1 MINFTWTQ
9 PTYPSVCYNITGYTV
24 NNNITDNT
32 ANTTDTGISITL
44 PNSGLSAGMY
54 CISIASIDT
63 ANRIGT
69 HGQKCFPLL
78 GLWTYNST
86 ETVQVY
92 YNNYDVKCKMYCKHV
107 HFVF

>member
-1 MINFTWTQ
+1 MINFAWTQ

-69 HGQKCFPLL
+69 HSEQECFKLTGQ
-78 GLWTYNST
+78 
-86 ETVQVY
+86 
-92 YNNYDVKCKMYCKHV
+92 
-107 HFVF
+107 